1 MHKNPKKLTAQ
12 NFINGFLLSFLI
24 TGFLEAGGIRDHTR
38 PTYEHGT
45 RISQPQATDLTL
57 TLVKTEPQNLQTW
70 IRLAG
75 VINDDGQTLS
85 AELCTPDATL
95 IKPGQRVR
103 VFPPDSKSSIYS
115 ARISRLNWQKNC
127 LIFSAHLSTTHMPKK
142 RAYVMEILISR
153 GQFMAV
159 PKEAILEEGDQK
171 IVYLQRHQGHFF
183 PQRIHTGLK
192 GELYTQVLSGLN
204 EGDKVAT
211 FGSFFIDAEYKLK
224 SAKPLS
230 DSSGKPHAHHHH

>member
-1 MHKNPKKLTAQ
+1 MYKNPKKLTPQ
-12 NFINGFLLSFLI
+12 NLISGFMLSFLI

-38 PTYEHGT
+38 PIHEHGM

-57 TLVKTEPQNLQTW
+57 TLVKTESQNLQTW

-75 VINDDGQTLS
+75 VIDDTNQTLS
-85 AELCTPDATL
+85 AELCTSDATL

-103 VFPPDSKSSIYS
+103 VFSPDSKSSIYS
-115 ARISRLNWQKNC
+115 ARISRLNWKKNC
-127 LIFSAHLSTTHMPKK
+127 LAFSARLSTTHMPKK
-142 RAYVMEILISR
+142 RAYVMEIFIPR

-159 PKEAILEEGDQK
+159 PKEAIFEEGNQQ

-192 GELYTQVLSGLN
+192 GELYTQVLHGLN

-224 SAKPLS
+224 SAKPPS
-230 DSSGKPHAHHHH
+230 DSSGTSHAHHHH